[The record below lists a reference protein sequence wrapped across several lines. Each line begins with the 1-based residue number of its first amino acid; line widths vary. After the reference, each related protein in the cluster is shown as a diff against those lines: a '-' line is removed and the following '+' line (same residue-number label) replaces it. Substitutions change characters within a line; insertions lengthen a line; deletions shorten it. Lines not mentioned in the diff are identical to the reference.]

1 MAQPPTIPLVIETGA
16 GVSGANSY
24 ITAAELDAYA
34 LAYFDHAETGSNSS
48 KEAALRRAWLY
59 LKSLPWKSDYPF
71 PTLSGTIPADVKL
84 AQGVLAHY
92 EKLSPGGLQP
102 NVVPGQQKVL
112 TRVGEIGWQVMGQT
126 GVDAQRA
133 VVTMADDLLKPYLQ
147 AKTNFLL
154 RA

>member
-1 MAQPPTIPLVIETGA
+1 MALPPNVLTVEDGSGVAGA
-16 GVSGANSY
+16 DTF
-24 ITAAELDAYA
+24 ITVAELDAIC
-34 LAYFDHAETGSNSS
+34 LKYFDHTETGS
-48 KEAALRRAWLY
+48 EAKKNGAIRRAWLY

-71 PTLSGTIPADVKL
+71 PTLGGTIPEDVKL

-92 EKLSPGGLQP
+92 EKLNPNGLAP
-102 NVVPGQQKVL
+102 SVVPGQQKVL
-112 TRVGEIGWQVMGQT
+112 TRVGEIGWTAMGQT
-126 GVDAQRA
+126 GVNAQRA